1 MKEWEKNLKPEEYGL
16 TQEEYDR
23 LSDGS
28 TLAAEKKRADQWA
41 EKAGLKMPPF
51 EEILRR
57 SSLPRERWE
66 PNVRLYKPLLWH
78 RMQYLQAICSLI
90 VVLAVGWCVGMGA
103 VHSSGT
109 TLADYV
115 VKFLPD
121 EMIVGD
127 SGTKITIDWDELYV
141 PTYVPEGFEL
151 VELQKLSNQYKMVY
165 ESDDQVIRITQY
177 KNSDSLKISYELG
190 ENVQWNESQNGYVF
204 AVYEQNGNRIAACKF
219 ENVIIVVSGDISE
232 EAIAKI
238 YDGMEWKV

>member
-1 MKEWEKNLKPEEYGL
+1 MKEWEKDLKPEEYGL

-41 EKAGLKMPPF
+41 KEAGLKMPPF

-57 SSLPRERWE
+57 SHLPRERWE
-66 PNVRLYKPLLWH
+66 PNIRLYKPLLWH

-115 VKFLPD
+115 AKFLPD

-151 VELQKLSNQYKMVY
+151 TKVEKDNNQY
-165 ESDDQVIRITQY
+165 EVIYQHGSEKIKIMQY
-177 KNSDSLKISYELG
+177 KNTSFTLSYELG
-190 ENVQWNESQNGYVF
+190 EKAQWNESKKGHTF
-204 AVYEQNGNRIAACKF
+204 MIYEQNDVLVATCKF
-219 ENVIIVVSGDISE
+219 ENAVIVISGDVSRE
-232 EAIAKI
+232 SIAKI
-238 YDGMEWKV
+238 YDGLEWRE

>member
-1 MKEWEKNLKPEEYGL
+1 MKEWEKDLKPEEYGL

-41 EKAGLKMPPF
+41 KEAGLKMPPF

-57 SSLPRERWE
+57 SHLPRERWE
-66 PNVRLYKPLLWH
+66 PNIRLYKPLLWH

-151 VELQKLSNQYKMVY
+151 TKVEKDNNQY
-165 ESDDQVIRITQY
+165 EVIYQHGSEKIKIMQY
-177 KNSDSLKISYELG
+177 KNTSFTLSYELG
-190 ENVQWNESQNGYVF
+190 EKAQWNESKKGHTF
-204 AVYEQNGNRIAACKF
+204 MIYEQNDVLVATCKF
-219 ENVIIVVSGDISE
+219 ENAVIVISGDVSRE
-232 EAIAKI
+232 SIAKI
-238 YDGMEWKV
+238 YDGLEWRE

>member
-41 EKAGLKMPPF
+41 KKAGLKMPPF

-57 SSLPRERWE
+57 SRLPQVRWE
-66 PNVRLYKPLLWH
+66 PNIRLYKPLLWH

-121 EMIVGD
+121 EMVVNVPGNNLIA
-127 SGTKITIDWDELYV
+127 DWKELYI
-141 PTYVPEGFEL
+141 PTYIPEGFEL
-151 VELQKLSNQYKMVY
+151 VELQRLSNQYKMVY
-165 ESDDQVIRITQY
+165 ESDGQAIRITQY
-177 KNSDSLKISYELG
+177 KDSTTSAFSYELG
-190 ENVQWNESQNGYVF
+190 EDVQWNESQKGYVF
-204 AVYEQNGNRIAACKF
+204 AAYEQNGNRIAACKF

>member
-23 LSDGS
+23 LSDAS

-90 VVLAVGWCVGMGA
+90 VVFAVGWCVGMGA
-103 VHSSGT
+103 VHSGGT

-121 EMIVGD
+121 EMIVHVPGNNL
-127 SGTKITIDWDELYV
+127 IADWKELYI
-141 PTYVPEGFEL
+141 PTYMPEGFEIVK
-151 VELQKLSNQYKMVY
+151 VEKADNQYEMVY
-165 ESDDQVIRITQY
+165 QFENENISIIQY
-177 KNSDSLKISYELG
+177 KNSASFSFFNELG
-190 ENVQWNESQNGYVF
+190 QEAQWNESKGGHAF
-204 AVYEQNGNRIAACKF
+204 ISYEQNGILTTACKF
-219 ENVIIVVSGDISE
+219 ENAVIVISGEISQAE
-232 EAIAKI
+232 IAKI
-238 YDGMEWKV
+238 FDGMEWRV

>member
-151 VELQKLSNQYKMVY
+151 TKVEKDNNQY
-165 ESDDQVIRITQY
+165 EVIYQHGSEKIKIMQY
-177 KNSDSLKISYELG
+177 KNTSFTLSYELG
-190 ENVQWNESQNGYVF
+190 EKAQWNESNKGHTF
-204 AVYEQNGNRIAACKF
+204 MSYEQNDVLVAACKF
-219 ENVIIVVSGDISE
+219 ENAVIVISGDVSRE
-232 EAIAKI
+232 LIAKI
-238 YDGMEWKV
+238 YDGMEWRE